1 MNLAPITKIKIDRLK
16 WLNTKVKYEDDLVL
30 EDILNDMCKNIL
42 DWINSLEEYELNT
55 DSETFYKNLKNLIY
69 EKYL

>member
-1 MNLAPITKIKIDRLK
+1 MNLVPITKIKIDRQK

-30 EDILNDMCKNIL
+30 EDILNDMCENIL